1 MSIVESTVDF
11 GEGVGTQRGLSRPTR
26 RDVDFAGVHGV
37 AIVAAIERTR
47 HRRREASMA
56 KKKGK
61 KKGKK
66 K

>member
-1 MSIVESTVDF
+1 MESTVDF
-11 GEGVGTQRGLSRPTR
+11 REGVGIQRGLSRPTHR
-26 RDVDFAGVHGV
+26 NLDFAGVHAV
-37 AIVAAIERTR
+37 AIVAAIERRR